1 MSKKGLGSGLSHL
14 IEQNMSANNQRE
26 VFDVSVGKI
35 KPNPYQPRKTFDQK
49 ALEELSESIKE
60 NGLFQPIL
68 LRETLVG
75 YEIISGERRYRA
87 SKLAGL
93 KTIPAI
99 IYDYTDQQMMEV
111 ALVENIQREDLSIV
125 EEARSY
131 QSLIDN
137 LGYTQEQLAN
147 KVGKSRSHV
156 ANIIRLLKLDDDI
169 LESVDKGLLSMG
181 HVKVLITI
189 EDKKRQH
196 QIVDQIISQNLNV
209 RQTEE
214 LANSAKG
221 KSTIKV
227 KQRRANETVKSARN
241 KRIETIVREKLGVQ
255 VIVTGEKKGSIEF
268 KYNSPDE
275 LENLLEQLNLV

>member
-99 IYDYTDQQMMEV
+99 IYDYSDQQMMEV

-189 EDKKRQH
+189 DDKKRQL

>member
-26 VFDVSVGKI
+26 VFDVSLGKI

-189 EDKKRQH
+189 DDKKRQH

-227 KQRRANETVKSARN
+227 KQRRDNETVKSARN
-241 KRIETIVREKLGVQ
+241 KRIETIVREKLSVQ

>member
-1 MSKKGLGSGLSHL
+1 M
-14 IEQNMSANNQRE
+14 
-26 VFDVSVGKI
+26 
-35 KPNPYQPRKTFDQK
+35 
-49 ALEELSESIKE
+49 
-60 NGLFQPIL
+60 
-68 LRETLVG
+68 
-75 YEIISGERRYRA
+75 
-87 SKLAGL
+87 
-93 KTIPAI
+93 
-99 IYDYTDQQMMEV
+99 
-111 ALVENIQREDLSIV
+111 
-125 EEARSY
+125 
-131 QSLIDN
+131 
-137 LGYTQEQLAN
+137 
-147 KVGKSRSHV
+147 
-156 ANIIRLLKLDDDI
+156 
-169 LESVDKGLLSMG
+169 
-181 HVKVLITI
+181 LITI
-189 EDKKRQH
+189 DDKKRQH

>member
-26 VFDVSVGKI
+26 VFDVSVSKI
-35 KPNPYQPRKTFDQK
+35 KPNPYQPRKTFDQN
-49 ALEELSESIKE
+49 ALEELSDSIKE

-93 KTIPAI
+93 DTVPAI

-189 EDKKRQH
+189 DDKKRQH

-214 LANSAKG
+214 LASSAKG

-227 KQRRANETVKSARN
+227 KQRRTNETVKSARN

-255 VIVTGEKKGSIEF
+255 VIVTGENKGSIEF

>member
-189 EDKKRQH
+189 DDKKRQH

-214 LANSAKG
+214 LASSAKG

-227 KQRRANETVKSARN
+227 KQRRTNETVKSARN

-275 LENLLEQLNLV
+275 LESLLEQLNLV

>member
-1 MSKKGLGSGLSHL
+1 MSKKGLGSGLSLL

-156 ANIIRLLKLDDDI
+156 ANIIRLLKLDEDI

-189 EDKKRQH
+189 DDKKRQH

>member
-35 KPNPYQPRKTFDQK
+35 KPNPYQPRKMFDQK

-156 ANIIRLLKLDDDI
+156 ANIIRLLKLDDNI

-189 EDKKRQH
+189 DDKKRQH

-227 KQRRANETVKSARN
+227 KQRRTNQTVKSARN

-255 VIVTGEKKGSIEF
+255 VFVTGEKKGSIEF

>member
-1 MSKKGLGSGLSHL
+1 MSKKGLGSGLTHL

-181 HVKVLITI
+181 HVKMLITI
-189 EDKKRQH
+189 DDKKRQH

>member
-125 EEARSY
+125 EEAKSY

-189 EDKKRQH
+189 DDKKRQH

>member
-26 VFDVSVGKI
+26 VFDVSVSKI

-189 EDKKRQH
+189 DDKKRQH

-214 LANSAKG
+214 LASSAKG

-241 KRIETIVREKLGVQ
+241 KRIETIVREKLGFQ
-255 VIVTGEKKGSIEF
+255 VIVTGENKGSIEF

>member
-156 ANIIRLLKLDDDI
+156 ANIIRLLKLDEDI

-255 VIVTGEKKGSIEF
+255 VIVTGENKGSIEF

>member
-49 ALEELSESIKE
+49 ALEELSDSIKE

-189 EDKKRQH
+189 DDKKRQH

>member
-75 YEIISGERRYRA
+75 YEIVSGERRYRA

-93 KTIPAI
+93 KTVPAI

-156 ANIIRLLKLDDDI
+156 ANIIRLLKLDEDI

-189 EDKKRQH
+189 DDKKRQH

>member
-26 VFDVSVGKI
+26 VFDVSVSKI

-189 EDKKRQH
+189 DDKKRQH

-214 LANSAKG
+214 LASSAKG

-255 VIVTGEKKGSIEF
+255 VIVTGENKGSIEF

>member
-26 VFDVSVGKI
+26 VFDVRVGKI

-181 HVKVLITI
+181 HIKVLITI
-189 EDKKRQH
+189 DDKKRQH

>member
-87 SKLAGL
+87 SKLASL

-156 ANIIRLLKLDDDI
+156 ANIIRLLKLDEDI

-189 EDKKRQH
+189 DDKKRQH

>member
-26 VFDVSVGKI
+26 VFDVSVNKI

-93 KTIPAI
+93 KTVPAI

-111 ALVENIQREDLSIV
+111 ALVENIQREDLSII

-189 EDKKRQH
+189 DDKKRQH
-196 QIVDQIISQNLNV
+196 HIVDQIISQNLNV

-214 LANSAKG
+214 LASSAKG

-255 VIVTGEKKGSIEF
+255 VIVTGENKGSIEF

>member
-125 EEARSY
+125 EEAKSY

-189 EDKKRQH
+189 DDKKRQY

>member
-26 VFDVSVGKI
+26 VFDVSVSKI

-137 LGYTQEQLAN
+137 LGYTLEQLAN

-189 EDKKRQH
+189 DDKKRQH

-214 LANSAKG
+214 LANNAKG

>member
-189 EDKKRQH
+189 DDKKRQH

-209 RQTEE
+209 RQTEQ

-227 KQRRANETVKSARN
+227 KRRRANETVKSARN

>member
-189 EDKKRQH
+189 DDKKRQH

-227 KQRRANETVKSARN
+227 KQRHANETVKSARN

>member
-26 VFDVSVGKI
+26 VFDVSVSKI

-93 KTIPAI
+93 DTVPAI

-189 EDKKRQH
+189 DDKKRQH

-221 KSTIKV
+221 KTTIKV
-227 KQRRANETVKSARN
+227 KQRRANDTVKSARN

-255 VIVTGEKKGSIEF
+255 VIVTGENKGSIEF

>member
-26 VFDVSVGKI
+26 VFDVSVSKI

-93 KTIPAI
+93 DTVPAI

-189 EDKKRQH
+189 DDKKRQH

-214 LANSAKG
+214 LASSAKG

-255 VIVTGEKKGSIEF
+255 VIVTGENKGSIEF

>member
-156 ANIIRLLKLDDDI
+156 ANIIRLLKLDDNI

-189 EDKKRQH
+189 DNKKRQH

>member
-189 EDKKRQH
+189 DDKKRQH

-227 KQRRANETVKSARN
+227 KQRRANETLKSARN

>member
-93 KTIPAI
+93 KTVPAI

-241 KRIETIVREKLGVQ
+241 KRIETIVREKLGVR

>member
-26 VFDVSVGKI
+26 VFDVSVSKI

-93 KTIPAI
+93 KTVPAI

-189 EDKKRQH
+189 DDKKRQH

-214 LANSAKG
+214 LASSAKG

-241 KRIETIVREKLGVQ
+241 KRIETIIREKLGVQ
-255 VIVTGEKKGSIEF
+255 VIVTGENKGSIEF

>member
-189 EDKKRQH
+189 DDKKRQH

-268 KYNSPDE
+268 KYNSPAE

>member
-93 KTIPAI
+93 KTIPGI

-156 ANIIRLLKLDDDI
+156 ANIIRLLKLDENI

-189 EDKKRQH
+189 DDKKRQH

>member
-189 EDKKRQH
+189 DDKKRQH

-221 KSTIKV
+221 KSTIRV

>member
-99 IYDYTDQQMMEV
+99 IYDYSDQQMMEV

-156 ANIIRLLKLDDDI
+156 ANIIRLLKLDEDI

-189 EDKKRQH
+189 DDKKRQH
-196 QIVDQIISQNLNV
+196 QIVDQIINQNLNV

>member
-26 VFDVSVGKI
+26 VFDVSVSKI

-189 EDKKRQH
+189 DDKKRQH

-227 KQRRANETVKSARN
+227 KQRRAYETVKSARN

-255 VIVTGEKKGSIEF
+255 VIVTGENKGSIEF

>member
-189 EDKKRQH
+189 DDKKRQH

-227 KQRRANETVKSARN
+227 KQRRVNETVKSARN

>member
-26 VFDVSVGKI
+26 VFDVSVSKI
-35 KPNPYQPRKTFDQK
+35 KPNPYQPRKIFDQK

-93 KTIPAI
+93 DTVPAI

-111 ALVENIQREDLSIV
+111 ALVENIQRENLSIV

-189 EDKKRQH
+189 DDKKRQH
-196 QIVDQIISQNLNV
+196 QIVDQIINQNLNV

-214 LANSAKG
+214 LASSAKG

-227 KQRRANETVKSARN
+227 KQRRTNETVKSARN

-255 VIVTGEKKGSIEF
+255 VIVTGENKGSIEF

>member
-26 VFDVSVGKI
+26 VFDVSISKI

-93 KTIPAI
+93 KTVPAI

-189 EDKKRQH
+189 DDKKRQH
-196 QIVDQIISQNLNV
+196 QIVDQIISQSLNV

-214 LANSAKG
+214 LASSAKG

-241 KRIETIVREKLGVQ
+241 KRIEKIVREKLGVQ
-255 VIVTGEKKGSIEF
+255 VIVTGENKGSIEF

>member
-35 KPNPYQPRKTFDQK
+35 KPNPYQPRKTFDQN

-189 EDKKRQH
+189 DDKKRQH

>member
-49 ALEELSESIKE
+49 TLEELSESIKE

-189 EDKKRQH
+189 DDKKRQH

-214 LANSAKG
+214 LASSAKG

-227 KQRRANETVKSARN
+227 KQRHTNETVKSARN

>member
-26 VFDVSVGKI
+26 VFDVRVGKI

-189 EDKKRQH
+189 DDKKRQH

>member
-75 YEIISGERRYRA
+75 YEIISGERRFRA
-87 SKLAGL
+87 SKIAGL

-156 ANIIRLLKLDDDI
+156 ANIIRLLKLDDNI

-189 EDKKRQH
+189 DNKKRQH

>member
-189 EDKKRQH
+189 DDKKRQH
-196 QIVDQIISQNLNV
+196 QIVDQIISQSLNV

-241 KRIETIVREKLGVQ
+241 KRIETIVREKLGIQ